1 MYFFIQS
8 ALVGF
13 ALGYLAA
20 LVQGQAQDR
29 KRRRRNKLPYIK
41 GKNDCRNCKYMRSV
55 GPTKI
60 VDCKQHPGASL
71 YMPIACGYYNPIHEE
86 DSEEE

>member
-41 GKNDCRNCKYMRSV
+41 GKNDCRNCKYMRRIFAT
-55 GPTKI
+55 GI
-60 VDCKQHPGASL
+60 VDCRQNPYSPDYA
-71 YMPIACGYYNPIHEE
+71 PIACGHYNPICEE
-86 DSEEE
+86 NSEEE